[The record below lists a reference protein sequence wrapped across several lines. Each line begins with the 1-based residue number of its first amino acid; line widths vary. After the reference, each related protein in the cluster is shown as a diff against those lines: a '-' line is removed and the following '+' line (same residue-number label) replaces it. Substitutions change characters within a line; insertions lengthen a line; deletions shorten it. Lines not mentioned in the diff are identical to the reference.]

1 MKKKTRFLNTND
13 VPIKR
18 LGVIYGSIIG
28 VIIIAVIILA
38 LYCFRESSILRSYS
52 FNADNLSDPHDGLSL
67 SVSIPK
73 YWESPDIYPTMPLG
87 AEYDIVI
94 MNNSHWIFSRWAAEI
109 TFSDECMI
117 DSAWNGE
124 YNVDKNKV
132 NYVADGQ
139 TGTIYPYTNKTFGA
153 VLYSKDLL
161 NIEKC
166 IVSGYRHVSVFNMA
180 LFWILIGLLAIVI
193 IAMAVNMIIVVRTAR
208 FVSIHQQDIKI
219 IRQAM
224 NTLTDFID
232 AKDSY
237 TKGHSSRVAAYS
249 RELARRIGVDED
261 ELDNVFYVALM
272 HDCGKIGVP
281 DAVLKKPDKLTK
293 EEYAMIQSHTTVGDT
308 ILTNFTSIP
317 NISDGAHFHHE
328 RFDGKGYPTGIRGKD
343 IPLYARIICIA
354 DSTDA
359 MSSNRCYR
367 DRLSDD
373 QIIEE
378 LRENAGK
385 QFDPDFIPHIVEMI
399 ADGYIEKVQKMY
411 PNNL

>member
-1 MKKKTRFLNTND
+1 MKKAKKVSHENL
-13 VPIKR
+13 PIKKW
-18 LGVIYGSIIG
+18 LAIYGSIIG
-28 VIIIAVIILA
+28 VIIIGIIVLA
-38 LYCFRESSILRSYS
+38 FYCQRESEVLRSYT
-52 FNADNLSDPHDGLSL
+52 FTLDNFSEPQDGLNM

-73 YWESPDIYPTMPLG
+73 YWESPDIYPTRPLG
-87 AEYDIVI
+87 AEYDIVV
-94 MNNSHWIFSRWAAEI
+94 MNNSHWTFSRWSAELI
-109 TFSDECMI
+109 FSDECTI
-117 DSAWNGE
+117 DSSWNGE
-124 YNVDKNKV
+124 YSVDKYKV
-132 NYVADGQ
+132 NFVADAE
-139 TGTIYPYTNKTFGA
+139 TTVINPYSSRRFGA

-161 NIEKC
+161 NVERCVIN
-166 IVSGYRHVSVFNMA
+166 GYREVSVFNMA
-180 LFWILIGLLAIVI
+180 AFWVFISLLVLVFIFMSINVAISI
-193 IAMAVNMIIVVRTAR
+193 RTAR
-208 FVSIHQQDIKI
+208 FVTIHQRDVKI

-249 RELARRIGVDED
+249 RELARRIGVDEE

-328 RFDGKGYPTGIRGKD
+328 RFDGNGYPTGIRGKD

-367 DRLSDD
+367 DRLSDE
-373 QIIEE
+373 QIIAE

-399 ADGYIEKVQKMY
+399 SEGFIEKVQKMY

>member
-1 MKKKTRFLNTND
+1 MKKARRVNTAD
-13 VPIKR
+13 IPVKR
-18 LGVIYGSIIG
+18 WVAIYGTIVG
-28 VIIIAVIILA
+28 AIIIAIIVLA
-38 LYCFRESSILRSYS
+38 LYCFKESSVLRSYT
-52 FNADNLSDPHDGLSL
+52 FNAGNLSEPQDGLNM
-67 SVSIPK
+67 SVSVPK

-87 AEYDIVI
+87 AEYDLVL
-94 MNNSHWIFSRWAAEI
+94 MNNSHWIFSRWSAEI
-109 TFSDECMI
+109 VFSDECAI
-117 DSAWNGE
+117 DSSWNGE
-124 YNVDKNKV
+124 YSIEKNRMFF
-132 NYVADGQ
+132 VADGQ
-139 TGTIYPYTNKTFGA
+139 SATIQPYTNRTFGA
-153 VLYSKDLL
+153 VIYSKDLL

-166 IVSGYRHVSVFNMA
+166 VINGYRHVSVFNMA
-180 LFWILIGLLAIVI
+180 VFWILIGLLALVLVI
-193 IAMAVNMIIVVRTAR
+193 MGVNMIIVIRTAR
-208 FVSIHQQDIKI
+208 FVSIHKQDIKI

-249 RELARRIGVDED
+249 RELARRIGVDAD

-293 EEYAMIQSHTTVGDT
+293 EEYALIQSHTTLGDT
-308 ILTNFTSIP
+308 ILANFTSIP

-367 DRLSDD
+367 ERLTDE

-385 QFDPDFIPHIVEMI
+385 QFDPDFIPHIVDMI
-399 ADGYIEKVQKMY
+399 SEGFIDKVQKKY

>member
-1 MKKKTRFLNTND
+1 M
-13 VPIKR
+13 
-18 LGVIYGSIIG
+18 
-28 VIIIAVIILA
+28 
-38 LYCFRESSILRSYS
+38 
-52 FNADNLSDPHDGLSL
+52 
-67 SVSIPK
+67 
-73 YWESPDIYPTMPLG
+73 
-87 AEYDIVI
+87 
-94 MNNSHWIFSRWAAEI
+94 
-109 TFSDECMI
+109 
-117 DSAWNGE
+117 
-124 YNVDKNKV
+124 
-132 NYVADGQ
+132 
-139 TGTIYPYTNKTFGA
+139 
-153 VLYSKDLL
+153 
-161 NIEKC
+161 EKC
-166 IVSGYRHVSVFNMA
+166 VISGYRKVSVFNMA
-180 LFWILIGLLAIVI
+180 LFWVFISLLIFVLIFLCVNLVI
-193 IAMAVNMIIVVRTAR
+193 SVRTAR
-208 FVSIHQQDIKI
+208 FVSIHQQDIRI

-293 EEYAMIQSHTTVGDT
+293 EEYFLIQSHTTVGDT
-308 ILTNFTSIP
+308 ILANFTSIP

-367 DRLSDD
+367 DRMSDE
-373 QIIEE
+373 QIITE
-378 LRENAGK
+378 LRENAGQ
-385 QFDPDFIPHIVEMI
+385 QFDPDFIPHIVDMI
-399 ADGYIEKVQKMY
+399 SEGYIAKVQNMY

>member
-1 MKKKTRFLNTND
+1 MKKRKRINTGD
-13 VPIKR
+13 LPIKR
-18 LGVIYGSIIG
+18 WVILYGSIIG
-28 VIIIAVIILA
+28 VIVVAIIILA
-38 LYCFRESSILRSYS
+38 VYCFRESSVLRSYS
-52 FNADNLSDPHDGLSL
+52 FNADNLEEPQDGIN
-67 SVSIPK
+67 VTINIPK
-73 YWESPDIYPTMPLG
+73 FWQSPDIYPTMPTG
-87 AEYDIVI
+87 AEYDLTI
-94 MNNSHWIFSRWAAEI
+94 MNNSHWIFNKWSAEI
-109 TFSDECMI
+109 TFSDECVI

-124 YNVDKNKV
+124 YEIEKNKIS
-132 NYVADGQ
+132 YMADTQ
-139 TGTIYPYTNKTFGA
+139 TSVIHPYTSKGFGA

-161 NIEKC
+161 NLDKC
-166 IVSGYRHVSVFNMA
+166 IITGYRKVSIFSMA
-180 LFWILIGLLAIVI
+180 FFWILIGLLALTVI
-193 IAMAVNMIIVVRTAR
+193 IMIVNMIIMVRTAR
-208 FVSIHQQDIKI
+208 FISIHKQDIRI

-249 RELARRIGVDED
+249 RELARRIGVDEE

-293 EEYAMIQSHTTVGDT
+293 EEYALIQSHTTVGDT
-308 ILTNFTSIP
+308 ILANFTSIP

-367 DRLSDD
+367 NRLTDE

-378 LRENAGK
+378 LKDNAGK
-385 QFDPDFIPHIVEMI
+385 QFDPDFIPHIVDMI
-399 ADGYIEKVQKMY
+399 SEGFIEKIQKKY

>member
-1 MKKKTRFLNTND
+1 MKKANKVNAENFP
-13 VPIKR
+13 VKR
-18 LGVIYGSIIG
+18 WVAIYGSILG
-28 VIIIAVIILA
+28 VIIITIIVLVS
-38 LYCFRESSILRSYS
+38 YCHRESSVIRTYTFTSDNYS
-52 FNADNLSDPHDGLSL
+52 EPQDGLNL
-67 SVSIPK
+67 VLSIPK
-73 YWESPDIYPTMPLG
+73 GWESPEFYPEKPVG
-87 AEYDIVI
+87 AEYDIVV
-94 MNNSHWIFSRWAAEI
+94 MNNSQWIFDNWSAEV
-109 TFSDECMI
+109 TFSDKIAI
-117 DSAWNGE
+117 DSSWNGDYDIE
-124 YNVDKNKV
+124 KSSLNFVPDQSSKV
-132 NYVADGQ
+132 IQPNNYR
-139 TGTIYPYTNKTFGA
+139 KFGA
-153 VLYSKDLL
+153 IIYSKGLL

-166 IVSGYRHVSVFNMA
+166 IINGYRKVSVFHMA
-180 LFWILIGLLAIVI
+180 LFWILISLLILVLIFMSVSMVI
-193 IAMAVNMIIVVRTAR
+193 YVRTAS
-208 FVSIHQQDIKI
+208 FKTIHQQDIKI

-249 RELARRIGVDED
+249 RELARRIGVDEE

-308 ILTNFTSIP
+308 ILANFTSIP

-367 DRLSDD
+367 NRLTDE

-399 ADGYIEKVQKMY
+399 SEGFIEKVQKKY